1 MKIKNK
7 NKRFLDIEIKVTKK
21 QNKLA
26 NILSTVLAGDV
37 SEPVLYSRGKKTKAF
52 FTEDSKLY
60 ITPKQAKLLRS
71 GVKLDLLADK
81 FDGLSYRVV
90 RDFVSYKPSRS
101 SALVALLEK
110 RYALMLEQT
119 TVVSQNFL
127 SQFSLM
133 RLWNLSIVGSILFGM
148 VTMTFVYKYL
158 GQGVSAADS
167 ESQQRLATIQEV
179 NGAQAN
185 GMVLGLANGA
195 DSAEAF
201 SGQVAEI
208 QTASDQAA
216 LEKEIYSMVKGHP
229 IEKMVPYIAKQDR
242 AVAVF
247 FVAIAKKESNW
258 GEHVPVLEGKDC
270 YNYVGYR
277 GQRDRMGTG
286 GHTCFDSPQDAVDTV
301 AKRIKT
307 LVKENERDT
316 AAKMV
321 VWKCGSNCE
330 VTGGQAA
337 ANKWIKDVDS
347 ILQKFKT

>member
-1 MKIKNK
+1 M
-7 NKRFLDIEIKVTKK
+7 
-21 QNKLA
+21 
-26 NILSTVLAGDV
+26 
-37 SEPVLYSRGKKTKAF
+37 
-52 FTEDSKLY
+52 
-60 ITPKQAKLLRS
+60 
-71 GVKLDLLADK
+71 
-81 FDGLSYRVV
+81 
-90 RDFVSYKPSRS
+90 
-101 SALVALLEK
+101 
-110 RYALMLEQT
+110 
-119 TVVSQNFL
+119 
-127 SQFSLM
+127 
-133 RLWNLSIVGSILFGM
+133 
-148 VTMTFVYKYL
+148 
-158 GQGVSAADS
+158 
-167 ESQQRLATIQEV
+167 
-179 NGAQAN
+179 
-185 GMVLGLANGA
+185 
-195 DSAEAF
+195 AEL
-201 SGQVAEI
+201 

-242 AVAVF
+242 AVAAF

-258 GEHVPVLEGKDC
+258 GERVPVLEGKDC